1 MRALAAFGIRVPSEI
16 GPCSNKE
23 LCCQASEFIELSK
36 HASKA
41 VEFCAAPYRMRGRKP
56 GMLRIFGLT
65 TTRGAFVFKR
75 VSRMSSQP
83 SSPQTPSGEAEDVN
97 PVRKNRILIG
107 SQRDPKEDPASPE
120 TGGQT
125 DAEAS
130 GANLETPSNV
140 PDAEV
145 ERTPADSAA
154 PSRQG
159 AAGVAAIAKGATPG
173 AFPPPRIQRVTD
185 DLQREIDM
193 ALAGLSMQD
202 ILESSTGKQAKG
214 PEPELDKRYRGMVTK
229 IYRDDVFVSLPGNHD
244 GVASFRQ
251 FTKEPSVGDVLEF
264 TVVRFNPDEG
274 LYTLNVPGGAI
285 QVGDWSDIEEGV
297 VIEVRIT
304 GHNAG
309 GLECEANNVPG
320 FIPAGQVSL
329 YHVDDLSQ
337 FVGERWAC
345 VVTDSNPARRNLVL
359 SRKAYLERER
369 QESKQQLLASLQPG
383 QTHEGVIRSLRDF
396 GAFVDLGGI
405 DGLIHVSKLSWDR
418 IRHPSEVVQ
427 EGQKVK
433 VKIEKIDPVT
443 GKISLSY
450 RDLIVQPWENVEQR
464 FPINTVVT
472 GTISKIMD
480 FGAFVRIESGV
491 EGLVHISELAHHR
504 VSRVNSM
511 VEVGQTVQVKIL
523 SIDPE
528 SQRMSLSMKQA
539 IKPPVEEPAEETEPE
554 AEALRP
560 SLVKPR
566 NSPLK
571 GGTNRSTG
579 GEQFGLKW

>member
-1 MRALAAFGIRVPSEI
+1 
-16 GPCSNKE
+16 
-23 LCCQASEFIELSK
+23 
-36 HASKA
+36 
-41 VEFCAAPYRMRGRKP
+41 
-56 GMLRIFGLT
+56 
-65 TTRGAFVFKR
+65 
-75 VSRMSSQP
+75 MSSQE
-83 SSPQTPSGEAEDVN
+83 SSSHTPSDGAGGAT

-107 SQRDPKEDPASPE
+107 SQRDPREDLASHELAGQPDDE
-120 TGGQT
+120 TLGTGIDSQVGSENAAAVPMPKSSA
-125 DAEAS
+125 DAS
-130 GANLETPSNV
+130 GRMPATGASASAV
-140 PDAEV
+140 P
-145 ERTPADSAA
+145 
-154 PSRQG
+154 
-159 AAGVAAIAKGATPG
+159 AGTVSG

-193 ALAGLSMQD
+193 ALLGLSMQD
-202 ILESSTGKQAKG
+202 LLESSTGKQAKG
-214 PEPELDKRYRGMVTK
+214 PEPELDKRYRGVVTK
-229 IYRDDVFVSLPGNHD
+229 IYRDDVFVSLPGNHE
-244 GVASFRQ
+244 GVASLRQ
-251 FTKEPSVGDVLEF
+251 FAKEPSVGEVLEF
-264 TVVRFNPDEG
+264 SVVRFNAEEG
-274 LYTLNVPGGAI
+274 LYTLNVPGGAV
-285 QVGDWSDIEEGV
+285 QVGDWSDIEEGI

-320 FIPAGQVSL
+320 FIPAGQVAL

-369 QESKQQLLASLQPG
+369 QESRQQLLASLEPG
-383 QTHEGVIRSLRDF
+383 QTVEGIVRSLRDF
-396 GAFVDLGGI
+396 GAFVDLGGV

-433 VKIEKIDPVT
+433 VKIEKIDPAT

-472 GTISKIMD
+472 GTISKIME
-480 FGAFVRIESGV
+480 FGAFVRIESGI

-511 VEVGQTVQVKIL
+511 VEVGQTVQVKIM

-539 IKPPVEEPAEETEPE
+539 MKSAVEDVPEDTEPE
-554 AEALRP
+554 AESLRP
-560 SLVKPR
+560 SVVKPR

-571 GGTNRSTG
+571 GGTNQSTG